1 VAGRSIGWPAGFWLT
16 LCAGLAAAVAYQLV
30 HSFPLAPTVTAAPPT
45 AAPLELAERPPLP
58 RTPGD
63 DAIADIA
70 ARPLFS
76 ESRRPYAPPPEQVE
90 EVIPEPPKPSVPLE
104 LAGTFLTSTD
114 QAALLQVSGGTPEWL
129 RQGQL
134 IEGWRIERIEQ
145 HQVSLRKADQEQ
157 VLRLREDIAVL
168 KSAAPAPARRRGE
181 AGNLREI
188 AEPSNDDDALQYD
201 APGVDD
207 DPVEDQ

>member
-1 VAGRSIGWPAGFWLT
+1 MAGRSLGWSAGFWLT
-16 LCAGLAAAVAYQLV
+16 LCAGLAIAVAYQLV
-30 HSFPLAPTVTAAPPT
+30 NSFPLAPTVTAAPPN

-58 RTPGD
+58 RVPGD

-76 ESRRPYAPPPEQVE
+76 ESRRPYEPPPEPVE
-90 EVIPEPPKPSVPLE
+90 EIVPEPPRPSVPLE

-134 IEGWRIERIEQ
+134 IDGWRIERIEQ

-168 KSAAPAPARRRGE
+168 KSEARAPVRRVGD
-181 AGNLREI
+181 GDLRKI
-188 AEPSNDDDALQYD
+188 AEPANEDDALQYD
-201 APGVDD
+201 APGADD
-207 DPVEDQ
+207 DPVDDQ